1 MGWGPFPVGG
11 AAGREVKVVF
21 LAIAVAFSLMAVFF
35 LGGLYV
41 AGALGSLALLLMEIF
56 SENRLSNIMAN
67 RAWDTFTRFLLVAI
81 PLFILMGELVLRS
94 GIADRMYRALDRWVA
109 PIPGGLLHTNIVS
122 CAIFAACSG
131 SSISTAATISR
142 VALPTFHT
150 RGYNQRLVV
159 GSLAAGG
166 TLGILIPP
174 SVLLVI
180 YGLSTGTSIGRLFLA
195 GFLPGALMALTFM
208 ALIAFAAVVWPG
220 IAPREVGASFL
231 GWRGWAERIGG
242 SIAIGPV
249 VILILAVLGSIYG
262 GIATPGEAAAIGV
275 YGAFILAFLY
285 NSKPLWVPVIGAA
298 LRKTGLAGAYSLLR
312 ILLVT
317 FIGLVVLHL
326 TAQTFY
332 LVFFPDRALFVEQ
345 ELAEAIFMIEV
356 LFLPPMGWV
365 SILTEVSPDEI
376 LESRMPSMDYFKAVM
391 RSNMAMLQEVFMST
405 MRTTCMIMLIL
416 MAAFTLQF
424 AFAYLRISHAL
435 ADLVVGLDLAQWQLV
450 GILVL
455 FYLLLGTFMESY
467 SMLAT
472 TLPILLETLFQSGI
486 DLLWFGI
493 IMIILLEAA
502 QISPP
507 QGLSLYVLHG
517 ARRETAEARGVT
529 ESETINDVYI
539 GVMPFMACVAVVIGI
554 LMVFP
559 EIATWLPDQAKGAR

>member
-1 MGWGPFPVGG
+1 MVI
-11 AAGREVKVVF
+11 
-21 LAIAVAFSLMAVFF
+21 AIAFLLMTVFF
-35 LGGLYV
+35 LAGLYV
-41 AGALGSLALLLMEIF
+41 AGALGSLALLLMEFF
-56 SENRLSNIMAN
+56 SPNPLSNIMSN
-67 RAWDTFTRFLLVAI
+67 RVWETYTRFLLVAI

-150 RGYNQRLVV
+150 RGYNERLVV

-174 SVLLVI
+174 SVLLLI

-195 GFLPGALMALTFM
+195 GFIPGAIMALAFM
-208 ALIAFAAVVWPG
+208 AFIGFAAVVWPRV
-220 IAPREVGASFL
+220 APRTEGETFL
-231 GWRGWAERIGG
+231 SWRGWLERITG
-242 SIAIGPV
+242 SIAVGPV
-249 VILILAVLGSIYG
+249 IILVLAVLGSIYG
-262 GIATPGEAAAIGV
+262 GIATPSEAAAIGV
-275 YGAFILAFLY
+275 YGAFLLAFLY
-285 NSKPLWVPVIGAA
+285 NSQSLWLPV
-298 LRKTGLAGAYSLLR
+298 LAGFLR
-312 ILLVT
+312 VTRLIRVYELVRIFLGT
-317 FIGLVVLHL
+317 IVGLVVVHL
-326 TAQTFY
+326 AAQTVF
-332 LVFFPDRALFVEQ
+332 LVFFPSRSLFVQQ
-345 ELAEAIFMIEV
+345 EIAEAIFLLEV
-356 LFLPPMGWV
+356 LVLPLVGWV
-365 SILTEVSPDEI
+365 FILSEVSREE
-376 LESRMPSMDYFKAVM
+376 LQNSKMPSMANVSAIM
-391 RSNMAMLQEVFMST
+391 RSNLAMLREVFMST
-405 MRTTCMIMLIL
+405 MRTTCMIMFIL
-416 MAAFTLQF
+416 LAAFTLQF

-435 ADLVVGLDLAQWQLV
+435 ADLVVTLDLSQMELV
-450 GILVL
+450 GILIV

-472 TLPILLETLFQSGI
+472 TLPILLETLFRSGI

-517 ARRETAEARGVT
+517 ARQETAEVRGVT
-529 ESETINDVYI
+529 EAETINDVYI
-539 GVMPFMACVAVVIGI
+539 GVLPFMGCMAVVIGI

-559 EIATWLPDQAKGAR
+559 ELVTWLPDQAKGAR

>member
-1 MGWGPFPVGG
+1 MVI
-11 AAGREVKVVF
+11 
-21 LAIAVAFSLMAVFF
+21 AIAFILMTVFF
-35 LGGLYV
+35 LAGLYV
-41 AGALGSLALLLMEIF
+41 AGALGTLALLLMEMF
-56 SENRLSNIMAN
+56 SDAPLSNIMAN
-67 RAWDTFTRFLLVAI
+67 RVWETYTRFLLVAI

-150 RGYNQRLVV
+150 RGYNDRLVV

-174 SVLLVI
+174 SVLLLI

-195 GFLPGALMALTFM
+195 GFIPGAIMALVFM
-208 ALIAFAAVVWPG
+208 AFIAFAAIVWPSV
-220 IAPREVGASFL
+220 APRSEGETFL
-231 GWRGWAERIGG
+231 SWQGWIDRIAG
-242 SIAIGPV
+242 SIAVGPV
-249 VILILAVLGSIYG
+249 IILILAVLGSIYG
-262 GIATPGEAAAIGV
+262 GIATPSEAAAIGV
-275 YGAFILAFLY
+275 YGAFVLAFLY
-285 NSKPLWVPVIGAA
+285 NSKALWLPVFASF
-298 LRKTGLAGAYSLLR
+298 LRITGLINFYEIVR
-312 ILLVT
+312 IL
-317 FIGLVVLHL
+317 IGIVVGAVVLHL
-326 TAQTFY
+326 TAQTMF
-332 LVFFPDRALFVEQ
+332 LVFFPNQSLF
-345 ELAEAIFMIEV
+345 
-356 LFLPPMGWV
+356 
-365 SILTEVSPDEI
+365 VSPDIAEAVFLLEVLI
-376 LESRMPSMDYFKAVM
+376 LPLAGWVFILSEVSREELLDTRMPSSAQLNVIM
-391 RSNMAMLQEVFMST
+391 RANVAMLKEVFHST
-405 MRTTCMIMLIL
+405 MRTTCMIMFIL

-435 ADLVVGLDLAQWQLV
+435 ADLVVGLDLSQMELV
-450 GILVL
+450 GILIV

-472 TLPILLETLFQSGI
+472 TLPILIETLFRSGI

-517 ARRETAEARGVT
+517 ARQETADVRGVT
-529 ESETINDVYI
+529 EGETINDVYI
-539 GVMPFMACVAVVIGI
+539 GVLPFMVCMAVVIGI

-559 EIATWLPDQAKGAR
+559 ELVTWLPDQAKGAR

>member
-1 MGWGPFPVGG
+1 MV
-11 AAGREVKVVF
+11 
-21 LAIAVAFSLMAVFF
+21 IAVAFILMTVFF
-35 LGGLYV
+35 MAGLYV
-41 AGALGSLALLLMEIF
+41 AGALGTLALLLMEIY
-56 SENRLSNIMAN
+56 SQAPLSNIMAN
-67 RAWDTFTRFLLVAI
+67 RVWETYTRFLLVAI

-150 RGYNQRLVV
+150 RGYNDRLVV

-174 SVLLVI
+174 SVLLLI

-195 GFLPGALMALTFM
+195 GFIPGAIMALTFM
-208 ALIAFAAVVWPG
+208 AFIAFAAIVWPRV
-220 IAPREVGASFL
+220 APRTEGETFL
-231 GWRGWAERIGG
+231 SWQGWIDRIAG
-242 SIAIGPV
+242 SIAVGPV

-262 GIATPGEAAAIGV
+262 GIATPSEAAAIGV
-275 YGAFILAFLY
+275 YGAFVLAFLY
-285 NSKPLWVPVIGAA
+285 NSKALWLPVFAGF
-298 LRKTGLAGAYSLLR
+298 LRITGLINFYEFVRLAIGITVGA
-312 ILLVT
+312 
-317 FIGLVVLHL
+317 VVLHL
-326 TAQTFY
+326 TAQTVY
-332 LVFFPDRALFVEQ
+332 LVFFPNQSLFVSPDI
-345 ELAEAIFMIEV
+345 AEAIFLLEV
-356 LFLPPMGWV
+356 LILPLAGWV
-365 SILTEVSPDEI
+365 FILAEVSREEMLDT
-376 LESRMPSMDYFKAVM
+376 RMPSYVQFNAVM
-391 RSNMAMLQEVFMST
+391 RGNIAMMREVFLST
-405 MRTTCMIMLIL
+405 MRTTCMIMFIL

-435 ADLVVGLDLAQWQLV
+435 ADLVVSLDLSQMELV
-450 GILVL
+450 GILIV

-472 TLPILLETLFQSGI
+472 TLPILIETLFRSGI

-517 ARRETAEARGVT
+517 ARRETADVRGVT
-529 ESETINDVYI
+529 DGETINDVYI
-539 GVMPFMACVAVVIGI
+539 GVLPFMVCMAVVIGI

-559 EIATWLPDQAKGAR
+559 ELVTWLPDQAKGAR

>member
-1 MGWGPFPVGG
+1 M
-11 AAGREVKVVF
+11 VV
-21 LAIAVAFSLMAVFF
+21 AIAFILMTVFF
-35 LGGLYV
+35 LAGLYV

-56 SENRLSNIMAN
+56 SENPLSNIMAN
-67 RAWDTFTRFLLVAI
+67 RAWDTYTRFLLVAI

-150 RGYNQRLVV
+150 RGYNDRLVV

-195 GFLPGALMALTFM
+195 GFIPGALMALTFM
-208 ALIAFAAVVWPG
+208 LLIGVCAVIWPD
-220 IAPREVGASFL
+220 IAPKVPGETFRS
-231 GWRGWAERIGG
+231 WRGWVERITGT
-242 SIAIGPV
+242 IAIAPV

-275 YGAFILAFLY
+275 YGAFVLAFLY
-285 NSKPLWVPVIGAA
+285 NSKQLWVPVIGAA
-298 LRKTGLAGAYSLLR
+298 LRKAGLIGAYTPIR
-312 ILLVT
+312 VVLVS

-326 TAQTFY
+326 AIQTFY
-332 LVFFPDRALFVEQ
+332 LVFFPNRSLFVEQ

-365 SILTEVSPDEI
+365 SILTEVSRDE
-376 LESRMPSMDYFKAVM
+376 LEDARLPSMDYVRAAM
-391 RSNMAMLQEVFMST
+391 RSNLAMLQEVFLST

-435 ADLVVGLDLAQWQLV
+435 ADLVVSLNLSQMELV
-450 GILVL
+450 GILIV

-472 TLPILLETLFQSGI
+472 TLPILLETLFRSGI

-517 ARRETAEARGVT
+517 ARHETAEVRGVT
-529 ESETINDVYI
+529 ETETINDVYI
-539 GVMPFMACVAVVIGI
+539 GVLPFMGCMAVVIGI
-554 LMVFP
+554 LMAFP
-559 EIATWLPDQAKGAR
+559 EIVTWLPDQAKGTR

>member
-1 MGWGPFPVGG
+1 M
-11 AAGREVKVVF
+11 VV
-21 LAIAVAFSLMAVFF
+21 AIAFILMTVFF
-35 LGGLYV
+35 LAGLYV
-41 AGALGSLALLLMEIF
+41 AGALGSLAILLMEIF
-56 SENRLSNIMAN
+56 SENRLTNIMAN
-67 RAWDTFTRFLLVAI
+67 RAWDTYTRFLLVAI

-150 RGYNQRLVV
+150 RGYNDRLVV

-208 ALIAFAAVVWPG
+208 LLIGVCAVIWPG
-220 IAPREVGASFL
+220 IAPKVPGETFRS
-231 GWRGWAERIGG
+231 WRGWVERITG
-242 SIAIGPV
+242 SIAVAPV

-275 YGAFILAFLY
+275 YGAFVLAFLY
-285 NSKPLWVPVIGAA
+285 NSKQLWVPLVGAA
-298 LRKTGLAGAYSLLR
+298 LRSTGLLGAYTQLRVLL
-312 ILLVT
+312 IT

-326 TAQTFY
+326 AVQTFY
-332 LVFFPDRALFVEQ
+332 LVFFPNQSLFVEQ

-365 SILTEVSPDEI
+365 SILTEVSREE
-376 LESRMPSMDYFKAVM
+376 LEETRLPSMDYFREMM
-391 RSNMAMLQEVFMST
+391 RSNVAMLQEVFLST

-435 ADLVVGLDLAQWQLV
+435 ADLVVSLELEQWQLV
-450 GILVL
+450 GILVI

-507 QGLSLYVLHG
+507 QGLALYVLHG
-517 ARRETAEARGVT
+517 ARHETADARGVT
-529 ESETINDVYI
+529 ETETINDVYI
-539 GVMPFMACVAVVIGI
+539 GVLPFMGCMALVIGV
-554 LMVFP
+554 LMLFP
-559 EIATWLPDQAKGAR
+559 EIVTWLPDQAKGTR

>member
-1 MGWGPFPVGG
+1 MII
-11 AAGREVKVVF
+11 
-21 LAIAVAFSLMAVFF
+21 AIAFILMTVFF
-35 LGGLYV
+35 MAGLYV
-41 AGALGSLALLLMEIF
+41 AGALGVLSLLLMEFF
-56 SENRLSNIMAN
+56 STAPLSNILSN
-67 RAWDTFTRFLLVAI
+67 RVWETYTRFLLVAI

-150 RGYNQRLVV
+150 RGYNERLVV

-174 SVLLVI
+174 SVLLLI

-195 GFLPGALMALTFM
+195 GFIPGAIMALSFM
-208 ALIAFAAVVWPG
+208 AFIAFAAIVWPRV
-220 IAPREVGASFL
+220 APRTEGESFL
-231 GWRGWAERIGG
+231 TWQGWIDRIAG
-242 SIAIGPV
+242 SIAVGPV
-249 VILILAVLGSIYG
+249 IILVLAVLGSIYG
-262 GIATPGEAAAIGV
+262 GIATPSEAAAIGV
-275 YGAFILAFLY
+275 YGAFVLAFLY
-285 NSKPLWVPVIGAA
+285 NMKNLWLPVF
-298 LRKTGLAGAYSLLR
+298 AGLLR
-312 ILLVT
+312 ITGL
-317 FIGLVVLHL
+317 IGLYPVVRLILGTVVGVVVLHL
-326 TAQTFY
+326 TVQTLY
-332 LVFFPDRALFVEQ
+332 LVFFPNQTLFVSPEI
-345 ELAEAIFMIEV
+345 AEAIFLLEV
-356 LFLPPMGWV
+356 LILPLTGWV
-365 SILTEVSPDEI
+365 FILSEVSSEEI
-376 LESRMPSMDYFKAVM
+376 LEVRMPTPGQYDALMQA
-391 RSNMAMLQEVFMST
+391 NLAMIKEVFMST
-405 MRTTCMIMLIL
+405 MRTTGMIMFIL

-435 ADLVVGLDLAQWQLV
+435 ADLVVSLDLTQMQLV
-450 GILVL
+450 GILVV

-472 TLPILLETLFQSGI
+472 TLPILLETLFRSGI

-517 ARRETAEARGVT
+517 ARKETAGVRGVI
-529 ESETINDVYI
+529 EEETINDVYI
-539 GVMPFMACVAVVIGI
+539 GVLPFMGCMAVVIGI
-554 LMVFP
+554 LMLFP
-559 EIATWLPDQAKGAR
+559 ELVTWLPDQAKGAR

>member
-1 MGWGPFPVGG
+1 M
-11 AAGREVKVVF
+11 VV
-21 LAIAVAFSLMAVFF
+21 AIAFILMTVFF
-35 LGGLYV
+35 LAGLYV
-41 AGALGSLALLLMEIF
+41 AGALGTLAILLMEIF
-56 SENRLSNIMAN
+56 SENRLTNIMAN
-67 RAWDTFTRFLLVAI
+67 RAWDTYTRFLLVAI

-150 RGYNQRLVV
+150 RGYNDRLVV

-195 GFLPGALMALTFM
+195 GFIPGALMALTFM
-208 ALIAFAAVVWPG
+208 ILIGVCAVIWPG
-220 IAPREVGASFL
+220 IAPKIPGETFRS
-231 GWRGWAERIGG
+231 WRGWVERITGT
-242 SIAIGPV
+242 IAIAPV

-275 YGAFILAFLY
+275 YGAFVLAFLY
-285 NSKPLWVPVIGAA
+285 NSKQLWVPIVGAV
-298 LRKTGLAGAYSLLR
+298 LRSAGLLGAYTPLR
-312 ILLVT
+312 VSLVT

-326 TAQTFY
+326 AIQTFY
-332 LVFFPDRALFVEQ
+332 LVFFPNQSLFVEQ

-365 SILTEVSPDEI
+365 SILTEVSREE
-376 LESRMPSMDYFKAVM
+376 LEDAQLPSMAYVREMM
-391 RSNMAMLQEVFMST
+391 RSNVAMLQEVFLST

-435 ADLVVGLDLAQWQLV
+435 ADLVVSLELEQWQLV
-450 GILVL
+450 GILVI

-507 QGLSLYVLHG
+507 QGLALYVLHG
-517 ARRETAEARGVT
+517 ARHETAEARGVT
-529 ESETINDVYI
+529 ASETINDVYI
-539 GVMPFMACVAVVIGI
+539 GVMPFMGCMALVIGI
-554 LMVFP
+554 LMLFP
-559 EIATWLPDQAKGAR
+559 EIVTWLPDQAKGTR

>member
-1 MGWGPFPVGG
+1 M
-11 AAGREVKVVF
+11 VV
-21 LAIAVAFSLMAVFF
+21 AVAFILMTVFF
-35 LGGLYV
+35 LAGLYV
-41 AGALGSLALLLMEIF
+41 AGALGSLALLLMEVF
-56 SENRLSNIMAN
+56 SENPLSNIMAN
-67 RAWDTFTRFLLVAI
+67 RAWDTYTRFLLVAI

-150 RGYNQRLVV
+150 RGYNDRLVV

-195 GFLPGALMALTFM
+195 GFIPGALMALTFM
-208 ALIAFAAVVWPG
+208 ILIGVCAVIWPG
-220 IAPREVGASFL
+220 IAPKVPSETFRS
-231 GWRGWAERIGG
+231 WRGWVERITG

-275 YGAFILAFLY
+275 YGAFVLAFLY
-285 NSKPLWVPVIGAA
+285 NSKALWVPIIGSA
-298 LRKTGLAGAYSLLR
+298 LRKTGLMGAYTPLR
-312 ILLVT
+312 VILVT

-326 TAQTFY
+326 AIQTFY
-332 LVFFPDRALFVEQ
+332 LVFFPNQSLFVEQ

-365 SILTEVSPDEI
+365 SILTEVSREEMEDAQ
-376 LESRMPSMDYFKAVM
+376 MPSMEFVGVMM
-391 RSNMAMLQEVFMST
+391 RSNGAMLQEVFLST

-416 MAAFTLQF
+416 MAVFTLQF

-435 ADLVVGLDLAQWQLV
+435 ADLVVSLELEQWQLV
-450 GILVL
+450 GILVI

-517 ARRETAEARGVT
+517 ARHETAEARGVT
-529 ESETINDVYI
+529 ETETINDVYI
-539 GVMPFMACVAVVIGI
+539 GVMPFMACMAVVIGI
-554 LMVFP
+554 LMIFP
-559 EIATWLPDQAKGAR
+559 EIVTWLPDQAKGTR

>member
-1 MGWGPFPVGG
+1 MV
-11 AAGREVKVVF
+11 
-21 LAIAVAFSLMAVFF
+21 IAVAFILMAVFF
-35 LGGLYV
+35 FGGLYV

-56 SENRLSNIMAN
+56 SENNLSNIMAN
-67 RAWDTFTRFLLVAI
+67 RAWETFTRFLLVAI

-150 RGYNQRLVV
+150 RGYNERLVV

-195 GFLPGALMALTFM
+195 GFIPGALMALTFM
-208 ALIAFAAVVWPG
+208 LLIGTAAVIWPG
-220 IAPREVGASFL
+220 IAPKIQGETFL
-231 GWRGWAERIGG
+231 TWRSWVERITG
-242 SIAIGPV
+242 SIAVAPV

-275 YGAFILAFLY
+275 YGAFVLAFLY
-285 NSKPLWVPVIGAA
+285 NSKSLWVPVIGAA
-298 LRKTGLAGAYSLLR
+298 LRSTGLMWAYAPVR
-312 ILLVT
+312 FVLVA
-317 FIGLVVLHL
+317 FIGLVVVHL
-326 TAQTFY
+326 AIQTVY
-332 LVFFPDRALFVEQ
+332 LVFFPDRSLFVEQ
-345 ELAEAIFMIEV
+345 EVAEAIFMIEV

-365 SILTEVSPDEI
+365 SILTEVPREE
-376 LESRMPSMDYFKAVM
+376 LEESQMPAGAQVSAMI
-391 RSNMAMLQEVFMST
+391 RSNLAMLQEVFLST

-529 ESETINDVYI
+529 ETETINDVYI
-539 GVMPFMACVAVVIGI
+539 GVMPFMFCMAVVIGI
-554 LMVFP
+554 LMLFP
-559 EIATWLPDQAKGAR
+559 EIVTWLPDQAKGAR

>member
-1 MGWGPFPVGG
+1 M
-11 AAGREVKVVF
+11 VV
-21 LAIAVAFSLMAVFF
+21 AIAFILMTVFF
-35 LGGLYV
+35 LAGLYV
-41 AGALGSLALLLMEIF
+41 AGALGTLAILLMEIF
-56 SENRLSNIMAN
+56 SENRLTNIMAN
-67 RAWDTFTRFLLVAI
+67 RAWDTYTRFLLVAI

-150 RGYNQRLVV
+150 RGYNDRLVV

-195 GFLPGALMALTFM
+195 GFIPGALMALTFM
-208 ALIAFAAVVWPG
+208 ILIGVCAVIWPG
-220 IAPREVGASFL
+220 IAPKVPGQTFRS
-231 GWRGWAERIGG
+231 WRGWVERITGT
-242 SIAIGPV
+242 IAIAPV

-275 YGAFILAFLY
+275 YGAFVLAFLY
-285 NSKPLWVPVIGAA
+285 NSKQLWVPIVGAT
-298 LRKTGLAGAYSLLR
+298 LRKTGLLGAYTPLR
-312 ILLVT
+312 ITLVS

-326 TAQTFY
+326 AMQTFY
-332 LVFFPDRALFVEQ
+332 LVFFPNQSLFVEQ
-345 ELAEAIFMIEV
+345 EVAEAIFMIEV

-365 SILTEVSPDEI
+365 SILTEVSRDE
-376 LESRMPSMDYFKAVM
+376 LEEAQLPSMDYVREMM
-391 RSNMAMLQEVFMST
+391 RSNGAMLQEVFLST

-435 ADLVVGLDLAQWQLV
+435 ADLVVSLELEQWQLV
-450 GILVL
+450 GILVV

-507 QGLSLYVLHG
+507 QGLALYVLHG
-517 ARRETAEARGVT
+517 ARHETANARGVT
-529 ESETINDVYI
+529 ETETINDVYI
-539 GVMPFMACVAVVIGI
+539 GVLPFMGCMALVIGI
-554 LMVFP
+554 LMLFP
-559 EIATWLPDQAKGAR
+559 EIVTWLPDQAKGTR

>member
-1 MGWGPFPVGG
+1 M
-11 AAGREVKVVF
+11 VV
-21 LAIAVAFSLMAVFF
+21 AIAFILMTVFF
-35 LGGLYV
+35 LAGLYV
-41 AGALGSLALLLMEIF
+41 AGALGTLAILLMEIF
-56 SENRLSNIMAN
+56 SENRLTNIMAN
-67 RAWDTFTRFLLVAI
+67 RAWDTYTRFLLVAI

-150 RGYNQRLVV
+150 RGYNDRLVV

-195 GFLPGALMALTFM
+195 GFIPGALMALTFM
-208 ALIAFAAVVWPG
+208 LLIGICAVLWPG
-220 IAPREVGASFL
+220 IAPKVPGETFRSWQ
-231 GWRGWAERIGG
+231 GWVDRITG
-242 SIAIGPV
+242 SIAVAPV

-275 YGAFILAFLY
+275 YGAFVLAFLY
-285 NSKPLWVPVIGAA
+285 NSKQLWVPVVGAA
-298 LRKTGLAGAYSLLR
+298 LRRAGLLGAYAPLR
-312 ILLVT
+312 ALLVT
-317 FIGLVVLHL
+317 FIGVVVLHL
-326 TAQTFY
+326 AVQTFY
-332 LVFFPDRALFVEQ
+332 LVFFPNQSLFVEQ

-356 LFLPPMGWV
+356 LFLPPMGWI
-365 SILTEVSPDEI
+365 SILTEVSREE
-376 LESRMPSMDYFKAVM
+376 LEETRLPSMHYFREVM
-391 RSNMAMLQEVFMST
+391 RSNVAMLQEVFLST

-435 ADLVVGLDLAQWQLV
+435 ADLVVSLELEQWQLV
-450 GILVL
+450 GILVI

-507 QGLSLYVLHG
+507 QGLALYVLHG
-517 ARRETAEARGVT
+517 ARHETADARGVT
-529 ESETINDVYI
+529 ETETINDVYI
-539 GVMPFMACVAVVIGI
+539 GVLPFMGCMAIVIGI
-554 LMVFP
+554 LMLFP
-559 EIATWLPDQAKGAR
+559 EIVTWLPDQAKGTR

>member
-1 MGWGPFPVGG
+1 MT
-11 AAGREVKVVF
+11 
-21 LAIAVAFSLMAVFF
+21 VFF
-35 LGGLYV
+35 LAGLYV
-41 AGALGSLALLLMEIF
+41 AGALGSLALLLMEFF
-56 SENRLSNIMAN
+56 SPNPLSNIMSN
-67 RAWDTFTRFLLVAI
+67 RVWETYTRFLLVAI

-150 RGYNQRLVV
+150 RGYNERLVV

-174 SVLLVI
+174 SVLLLI

-195 GFLPGALMALTFM
+195 GFIPGAIMALAFM
-208 ALIAFAAVVWPG
+208 AFIGFAAVVWPRV
-220 IAPREVGASFL
+220 APRTEGETFL
-231 GWRGWAERIGG
+231 SWRGWLERITG
-242 SIAIGPV
+242 SIAVGPV
-249 VILILAVLGSIYG
+249 IILVLAVLGSIYG
-262 GIATPGEAAAIGV
+262 GIATPSEAAAIGV
-275 YGAFILAFLY
+275 YGAFLLAFLY
-285 NSKPLWVPVIGAA
+285 NSQSLWLPV
-298 LRKTGLAGAYSLLR
+298 LAGFLR
-312 ILLVT
+312 VTRLIRVYELVRIFLGT
-317 FIGLVVLHL
+317 IVGLVVVHL
-326 TAQTFY
+326 AAQTVF
-332 LVFFPDRALFVEQ
+332 LVFFPSRSLFVQQ
-345 ELAEAIFMIEV
+345 EIAEAIFLLEV
-356 LFLPPMGWV
+356 LVLPLVGWV
-365 SILTEVSPDEI
+365 FILSEVSREE
-376 LESRMPSMDYFKAVM
+376 LQNSKMPSMANVSAIM
-391 RSNMAMLQEVFMST
+391 RSNLAMLREVFMST
-405 MRTTCMIMLIL
+405 MRTTCMIMFIL
-416 MAAFTLQF
+416 LAAFTLQF

-435 ADLVVGLDLAQWQLV
+435 ADLVVTLDLSQMELV
-450 GILVL
+450 GILIV

-472 TLPILLETLFQSGI
+472 TLPILLETLFRSGI

-517 ARRETAEARGVT
+517 ARQETAEVRGVT
-529 ESETINDVYI
+529 EAETINDVYI
-539 GVMPFMACVAVVIGI
+539 GVLPFMGCMAVVIGI

-559 EIATWLPDQAKGAR
+559 ELVTWLPDQAKGAR

>member
-1 MGWGPFPVGG
+1 M
-11 AAGREVKVVF
+11 VV
-21 LAIAVAFSLMAVFF
+21 AIAFILMTVFF
-35 LGGLYV
+35 LAGLYV
-41 AGALGSLALLLMEIF
+41 AGALGTLAILLMEIF
-56 SENRLSNIMAN
+56 SENRLTNIMAN
-67 RAWDTFTRFLLVAI
+67 RAWDTYTRFLLVAI

-150 RGYNQRLVV
+150 RGYNDRLVV

-195 GFLPGALMALTFM
+195 GFIPGALMALTFM
-208 ALIAFAAVVWPG
+208 ILIGICAVLWPS
-220 IAPREVGASFL
+220 IAPKVPGETFRSWQ
-231 GWRGWAERIGG
+231 GWMERITGT
-242 SIAIGPV
+242 IAIAPV

-275 YGAFILAFLY
+275 YGAFVLAFLY
-285 NSKPLWVPVIGAA
+285 NSKQLWVPIVGAA
-298 LRKTGLAGAYSLLR
+298 LRSTGLLGAYTPLR
-312 ILLVT
+312 VILVT
-317 FIGLVVLHL
+317 FIGVVVLHL
-326 TAQTFY
+326 AIQTFY
-332 LVFFPDRALFVEQ
+332 LVFFPNQSLFVEQ

-365 SILTEVSPDEI
+365 SILTEVSREE
-376 LESRMPSMDYFKAVM
+376 LEDAQLPSMAYVREMM
-391 RSNMAMLQEVFMST
+391 RSNGAMLQEVFLST

-435 ADLVVGLDLAQWQLV
+435 ADLVVSLELEQWQLV
-450 GILVL
+450 GILVV

-507 QGLSLYVLHG
+507 QGLALYVLHG
-517 ARRETAEARGVT
+517 ARHETAEARGVT
-529 ESETINDVYI
+529 ETETINDVYI
-539 GVMPFMACVAVVIGI
+539 GVMPFMGCMAIVIGI
-554 LMVFP
+554 LMLFP
-559 EIATWLPDQAKGAR
+559 EIVTWLPDQAKGTR

>member
-1 MGWGPFPVGG
+1 M
-11 AAGREVKVVF
+11 VV
-21 LAIAVAFSLMAVFF
+21 AIAFILMTVFF
-35 LGGLYV
+35 LAGLYV
-41 AGALGSLALLLMEIF
+41 AGALGSLALILMEVF
-56 SENRLSNIMAN
+56 SENPLSNIMAN
-67 RAWDTFTRFLLVAI
+67 RAWDTYTRFLLVAI

-150 RGYNQRLVV
+150 RGYNDRLVV

-195 GFLPGALMALTFM
+195 GFIPGALMALTFM
-208 ALIAFAAVVWPG
+208 ILIGICVVIWPG
-220 IAPREVGASFL
+220 IAPKVPGETFL
-231 GWRGWAERIGG
+231 SWRGWVERITGT
-242 SIAIGPV
+242 IAIAPV

-285 NSKPLWVPVIGAA
+285 NSKQLWVPIVGAA
-298 LRKTGLAGAYSLLR
+298 LRGTGLIGAYAPLRVLL
-312 ILLVT
+312 LT

-326 TAQTFY
+326 AVQTFY
-332 LVFFPDRALFVEQ
+332 LVFFPDIYLFVDSEDI
-345 ELAEAIFMIEV
+345 AEAIFMIEV

-365 SILTEVSPDEI
+365 SILTEVSRDE
-376 LESRMPSMDYFKAVM
+376 LEDARLPSMDYVRETM
-391 RSNMAMLQEVFMST
+391 RSNMAMLQEVFLST

-435 ADLVVGLDLAQWQLV
+435 ADLVVSLELEQWQLV
-450 GILVL
+450 GILVI

-507 QGLSLYVLHG
+507 QGLALYVLHG
-517 ARRETAEARGVT
+517 ARHETAEARGVT
-529 ESETINDVYI
+529 ETETINDVYI
-539 GVMPFMACVAVVIGI
+539 GVMPFMGCMALVIGI
-554 LMVFP
+554 LMLFP
-559 EIATWLPDQAKGAR
+559 EIVTWLPDQAKGTR

>member
-1 MGWGPFPVGG
+1 MV
-11 AAGREVKVVF
+11 
-21 LAIAVAFSLMAVFF
+21 IAVAFILMTVFF
-35 LGGLYV
+35 LAGLYV
-41 AGALGSLALLLMEIF
+41 AGALGSLAILLMEIF
-56 SENRLSNIMAN
+56 SENRLTNIMAN
-67 RAWDTFTRFLLVAI
+67 RVWETYTRFLLVAI

-94 GIADRMYRALDRWVA
+94 GIADRMYRALELWVS

-150 RGYNQRLVV
+150 RGYNERLVV

-195 GFLPGALMALTFM
+195 GFIPGAMM
-208 ALIAFAAVVWPG
+208 ALIFMILIGACALIWPG
-220 IAPREVGASFL
+220 IAPKVPGDTFL
-231 GWRGWAERIGG
+231 SMRGWIERIRR
-242 SIAIGPV
+242 SIAICPV
-249 VILILAVLGSIYG
+249 IVLILVVLGSIYG

-275 YGAFILAFLY
+275 HGAFVLAIQY
-285 NSKPLWVPVIGAA
+285 NSISLWVPLIGAA
-298 LRKTGLAGAYSLLR
+298 LKGGRLIGAYVPLR
-312 ILLVT
+312 LFVGLCV
-317 FIGLVVLHL
+317 GLVIAHL
-326 TAQTFY
+326 GVQTFY
-332 LVFFPDRALFVEQ
+332 LVFAPDYSLFFEPERAEV
-345 ELAEAIFMIEV
+345 IFMIEV
-356 LFLPPMGWV
+356 LFLPYMGWV
-365 SILTEVSPDEI
+365 FILAEVSRED
-376 LESRMPSMDYFKAVM
+376 LQESRMPSMTYFMTVM
-391 RSNMAMLQEVFMST
+391 RSHVAMLQEVFLST
-405 MRTTCMIMLIL
+405 MRTSCMIMFIL

-435 ADLVVGLDLAQWQLV
+435 ADLVVSLDLAQWQLV
-450 GILVL
+450 GILVI

-472 TLPILLETLFQSGI
+472 TLPILIQTLIQSEI

-507 QGLSLYVLHG
+507 QGLSLYVIHG
-517 ARRETAEARGVT
+517 ARRETADAREVT
-529 ESETINDVYI
+529 QVETINDVYI
-539 GVMPFMACVAVVIGI
+539 GVMPFMACMAVMIGI
-554 LMVFP
+554 LMLFP
-559 EIATWLPDQAKGAR
+559 EIVTWLPDQAKGTR

>member
-1 MGWGPFPVGG
+1 MV
-11 AAGREVKVVF
+11 
-21 LAIAVAFSLMAVFF
+21 IAVAFILMTVFF
-35 LGGLYV
+35 LAGLYV
-41 AGALGSLALLLMEIF
+41 AGALGSLALLMMEFF
-56 SENRLSNIMAN
+56 SEAPLSNIMAN
-67 RAWDTFTRFLLVAI
+67 RVWETYTRFLLVAI

-150 RGYNQRLVV
+150 RGYNERLVV

-174 SVLLVI
+174 SVLLLI

-195 GFLPGALMALTFM
+195 GFIPGAIMALAFM
-208 ALIAFAAVVWPG
+208 AFIGFAAVVWPRV
-220 IAPREVGASFL
+220 APRAEGESFTN
-231 GWRGWAERIGG
+231 WRGWVERITGL
-242 SIAIGPV
+242 IAVAPV
-249 VILILAVLGSIYG
+249 IILILAVLGSIYG
-262 GIATPGEAAAIGV
+262 GIATPSEAAAIGV
-275 YGAFILAFLY
+275 YGAFVLAFLY
-285 NSKPLWVPVIGAA
+285 NSKPVWVPIFGSV
-298 LRKTGLAGAYSLLR
+298 LRYTGLLPAYEFLR
-312 ILLVT
+312 LIMGTIV
-317 FIGLVVLHL
+317 GLVVLHL
-326 TAQTFY
+326 TAQTVF
-332 LVFFPDRALFVEQ
+332 LVFFPNQSLFVAQ
-345 ELAEAIFMIEV
+345 EIAEAIFLLEV
-356 LFLPPMGWV
+356 LVLPAVGWIP
-365 SILTEVSPDEI
+365 ILSEVSKAEME
-376 LESRMPSMDYFKAVM
+376 ESRMPPFSSIAAIT
-391 RSNMAMLQEVFMST
+391 RSNLDMLKEVFMST
-405 MRTTCMIMLIL
+405 MRTTCMIMFIL

-435 ADLVVGLDLAQWQLV
+435 ADLVISLDLSQMELV
-450 GILVL
+450 GILIV

-472 TLPILLETLFQSGI
+472 TLPILIETLFRSGI

-517 ARRETAEARGVT
+517 ARQETASIRGVT
-529 ESETINDVYI
+529 EVETINDVYI
-539 GVMPFMACVAVVIGI
+539 GVLPFMGCMAVVIGI
-554 LMVFP
+554 LIVFP
-559 EIATWLPDQAKGAR
+559 ELVTWLPDQAKGAR